1 MEKKYED
8 AIMALSEI
16 ILDQGRSSQTK
27 DWEIE
32 RLKAKIIELEKKG
45 QEKETR

>member
-8 AIMALSEI
+8 AIMALSELL
-16 ILDQGRSSQTK
+16 LDQRHANKIK

-32 RLKAKIIELEKKG
+32 RLKAEIKELGKTE
-45 QEKETR
+45 